1 MNPQTKPAHK
11 PTYRERVLAGQVKPK
26 PRSRIKPVAK
36 RKQSRDAE
44 YRKWVERAM
53 GKVIRCE
60 RCHFGRGFARLEPH
74 HPFGRQGEN
83 LFKVTPL
90 CSICHAW
97 CHETPNT
104 AYVAGWLQPEYR
116 GVQRQPGH
124 PQPFTL
130 LP

>member
-26 PRSRIKPVAK
+26 PRARIKPVAK
-36 RKQSRDAE
+36 RKQSRD
-44 YRKWVERAM
+44 
-53 GKVIRCE
+53 
-60 RCHFGRGFARLEPH
+60 
-74 HPFGRQGEN
+74 
-83 LFKVTPL
+83 
-90 CSICHAW
+90 
-97 CHETPNT
+97 
-104 AYVAGWLQPEYR
+104 AGWLQPEYR